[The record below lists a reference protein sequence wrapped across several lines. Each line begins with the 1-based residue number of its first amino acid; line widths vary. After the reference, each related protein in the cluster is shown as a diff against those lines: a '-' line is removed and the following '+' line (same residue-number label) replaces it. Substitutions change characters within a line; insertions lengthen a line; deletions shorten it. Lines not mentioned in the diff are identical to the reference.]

1 MIKINE
7 QVSSDE
13 VLEGV
18 TVPQSQQYLCYIIIS
33 LDCLRVIGPRGYQTY
48 RFGEEDIISDSD
60 KDNCSRGKVFA
71 RTNRL
76 TCMFLTPPLDLIA
89 ATSP

>member
-1 MIKINE
+1 M
-7 QVSSDE
+7 SSDE

-18 TVPQSQQYLCYIIIS
+18 NVPQSQQYFCYLIIS

-48 RFGEEDIISDSD
+48 RFGDEDIISDSD
-60 KDNCSRGKVFA
+60 EDNCPRGKVFA
-71 RTNRL
+71 KTNLHNRL
-76 TCMFLTPPLDLIA
+76 TCLFLTPPLDLIA